1 MNKCIDRL
9 GRYRLVLFFLISAM
23 AVSSLLRIVFMGM
36 VFSEIAHSPLLL
48 LRIFATGCLY
58 DLVTS
63 LYLSIPLLL
72 YLIIVPNRFFN
83 TKGNRIALS
92 GFFFLTF
99 SLLLFDCVAEIL
111 FWDEFGVRFNF
122 IAVDYLVYT
131 NEVIGNI
138 MESYPVPTLFA
149 AIFTGAAALV
159 FLLRKHIWVIEK
171 TTLPVTKRMLIGLA
185 LILIMIVNFQIM
197 DTSLASFSKN
207 MHENELSK
215 NGVYQLF
222 SAFINNQLDYNT
234 FYATVPVTEAFTS
247 LHQAMGL
254 EQKKFQD
261 GMITRK
267 ITHTGEEK
275 KPNVVLIMVESLSAK
290 YMGTF
295 GNTKGLTP
303 FLDSLANESLFFTH
317 FYATGTR
324 TVRGMEA
331 VTLSVPPTPGR
342 SIVKRPD
349 CDNMYSAGFLFK
361 QRGYDNTFLYGG
373 YGYFDNMNAFFSG
386 NGFNVVDRNNL
397 TNDEITFA
405 NIWGVCDGDI
415 FRRSLKEF
423 DKSYQKNN
431 PFFGFIM
438 TTSNHRPFTYP
449 DDKIDIPSHAGR
461 SGGVK
466 YTDYALEHFFA
477 AARTK
482 PWFDNTVFVVVAD
495 HCAHSAGKSELPVHR
510 YHIPLIVY
518 APKLIPPG
526 RVDTLASQ
534 VDLMPTLL
542 EMFNWNY
549 ESKFFGR
556 DILAKGFMP
565 RALIGN
571 YQKLGLVKDGLLTLL
586 EPQKKIC
593 TYRIDN
599 ETMWNTEVSPIP
611 TPSPAASQAI
621 GYYQSASYLYK
632 NGLDRWIGRTAA
644 PISAELT
651 AQSHAAN

>member
-1 MNKCIDRL
+1 L
-9 GRYRLVLFFLISAM
+9 WSLFF
-23 AVSSLLRIVFMGM
+23 
-36 VFSEIAHSPLLL
+36 
-48 LRIFATGCLY
+48 
-58 DLVTS
+58 
-63 LYLSIPLLL
+63 
-72 YLIIVPNRFFN
+72 II
-83 TKGNRIALS
+83 
-92 GFFFLTF
+92 F
-99 SLLLFDCVAEIL
+99 SLLLFDGVAEFL
-111 FWDEFGVRFNF
+111 FWDEFGVRFNL
-122 IAVDYLVYT
+122 IDVDYLVYT

-138 MESYPVPTLFA
+138 LESYPVPTIFA
-149 AIFTGAAALV
+149 GIFAVAVMLV
-159 FLLRKHIWVIEK
+159 AVFRHQIGMTEQ
-171 TTLPVTKRMLIGLA
+171 TTFPLIKRTMIGLLLGTVMILNYQ
-185 LILIMIVNFQIM
+185 LI
-197 DTSLASFSKN
+197 DTSWATFSKN
-207 MHENELSK
+207 MHENELAK

-222 SAFINNQLDYNT
+222 SAFINNKLDYET
-234 FYATVPVTEAFTS
+234 LYATMPVAKGFAA
-247 LHQAMGL
+247 LHKAMGRKP
-254 EQKKFQD
+254 QDFQD
-261 GMITRK
+261 GTITRR
-267 ITHTGEEK
+267 IVHQGQEQ

-290 YMGTF
+290 YLGTF

-303 FLDSLANESLFFTH
+303 FLDELAPKSLVFTRL
-317 FYATGTR
+317 YATGTR

-349 CDNMYSAGFLFK
+349 CDNMFSAGFLFK

-431 PFFGFIM
+431 SFLGFIM

-510 YHIPLIVY
+510 YHIPLFVY
-518 APKLIPPG
+518 APKLIPPR

-534 VDLMPTLL
+534 IDLMPTLL
-542 EMFNWNY
+542 GMFNWNY

-556 DILAKGFMP
+556 DILAKGFIP
-565 RALIGN
+565 RALIGT
-571 YQKLGLVKDGLLTLL
+571 YQKLGLVKDGQLTLL

-593 TYRIDN
+593 TYRIDK
-599 ETMWNTEVSPIP
+599 ETMWNTEVSPIL
-611 TPSPAASQAI
+611 TPSTAASQAI

-651 AQSHAAN
+651 AQSHSAN